1 MTGSNKPKPN
11 AAIFILSGLF
21 AGVLLGV
28 GIALMIQNRSL
39 QKHSS
44 RLHSDSDTLQ
54 TLSEEFS
61 ESNTRRGRTMT
72 DTVAATGEAGEESGE
87 PDTLDPSDTLLYIS
101 TADSVSLFSG
111 DGQDIVLR
119 DELIAVKRTKLIA
132 DSESTTRKQGDS
144 IADSL
149 LTTLTGVKPP
159 DGLFPEYRLEFW
171 RNPLN
176 YRGYKVI
183 KDRIIL
189 FGLSPEQAYQLTH
202 ANNQLLLVAP
212 KAKYILK
219 ESAEYQ
225 ALIPRK

>member
-28 GIALMIQNRSL
+28 GIALLIQNQAIQDQASL
-39 QKHSS
+39 
-44 RLHSDSDTLQ
+44 LNSDNDTLQ
-54 TLSEEFS
+54 TLSEEYS
-61 ESNTRRGRTMT
+61 EVNMRRGRTST
-72 DTVAATGEAGEESGE
+72 DTSTSTEESGDE
-87 PDTLDPSDTLLYIS
+87 SEESGTRDPSDTLLYI
-101 TADSVSLFSG
+101 APEDSVPLFSG

-132 DSESTTRKQGDS
+132 DNESMVKKQGGSTT
-144 IADSL
+144 DSL
-149 LTTLTGVKPP
+149 LAALTGVKPP
-159 DGLFPEYRLEFW
+159 DGLYSEYRLEFW

-189 FGLSPEQAYQLTH
+189 FGLPPDQVYKLTH
-202 ANNQLLLVAP
+202 SDNQLLLVAP
-212 KAKYILK
+212 KAQYLLR
-219 ESAEYQ
+219 ESADYQ
-225 ALIPRK
+225 SLIPRK